1 MKIIDQLKKA
11 FYKIFPKSISLATEK
26 AGYVQKMASLSY
38 NDFLI
43 QNYFCCVLSTS
54 KVKCLEMKLV
64 FAIRY
69 M

>member
-1 MKIIDQLKKA
+1 MKIIDQLKKT
-11 FYKIFPKSISLATEK
+11 FNKSFPKSITLATEK

-43 QNYFCCVLSTS
+43 QNYFCCVLSASRVT
-54 KVKCLEMKLV
+54 CLGMKLV

>member
-1 MKIIDQLKKA
+1 MKIIDQLKKT
-11 FYKIFPKSISLATEK
+11 FNKFFPKAITFAAEK
-26 AGYVQKMASLSY
+26 VGYVQKMASLSY

-54 KVKCLEMKLV
+54 KVTCLGMKLV